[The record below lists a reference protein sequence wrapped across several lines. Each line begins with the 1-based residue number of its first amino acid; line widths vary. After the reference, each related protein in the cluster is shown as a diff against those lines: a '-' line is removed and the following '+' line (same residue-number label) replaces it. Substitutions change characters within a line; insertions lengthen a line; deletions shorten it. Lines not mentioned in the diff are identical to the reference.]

1 VHRAALVGR
10 EPVAVHIH
18 DVHVAGAYGDALFDD
33 ARAFVHQ
40 RVQQPV
46 EDFLIG
52 DLTALD
58 GKMARYRLDERHHL
72 RVRGARASLVTVEAL
87 TRLLTASSLAHQA
100 LEDRRAAL
108 IGRQPAARGDSQ
120 AQIVPGDA
128 PYRQCP
134 DRGREV

>member
-1 VHRAALVGR
+1 MHSVLVFFFFSSRRRHTRLQGDWSS
-10 EPVAVHIH
+10 
-18 DVHVAGAYGDALFDD
+18 DVCSSDLFDD

-58 GKMARYRLDERHHL
+58 AKIARYRLDERHHL

-87 TRLLTASSLAHQA
+87 TRLLTEPSLAHQA
-100 LEDRRAAL
+100 LRSEERRVGKE
-108 IGRQPAARGDSQ
+108 GRSR
-120 AQIVPGDA
+120 
-128 PYRQCP
+128 
-134 DRGREV
+134 